1 MQNNNH
7 LENAN
12 DHQDPSFGWFR
23 GQDLTLQLLM
33 GLFGIG
39 LIILAIGF
47 AINQIRGAENWQS
60 GFVGETIN
68 SGFRLRRCS
77 GHWDLNF

>member
-1 MQNNNH
+1 LQNNNH

-12 DHQDPSFGWFR
+12 HDHQNPSFGWLR

-33 GLFGIG
+33 GLFRIG

-47 AINQIRGAENWQS
+47 AINQIRQS
-60 GFVGETIN
+60 WFVGETIS

-77 GHWDLNF
+77 GLKVGD

>member
-1 MQNNNH
+1 MDNNNQV
-7 LENAN
+7 ENGNAS
-12 DHQDPSFGWFR
+12 QGLIVGWFR

-60 GFVGETIN
+60 WFVGETIN

-77 GHWDLNF
+77 GLKVGD